1 MSDRG
6 HPKIN
11 ARAPK
16 TLHDAIARCA
26 RDHRETKSDLIL
38 GGVKMLLEDR
48 GYWSEDDNGAACP
61 MPAGEEGR

>member
-16 TLHDAIARCA
+16 ALHDEIARCA
-26 RDHRETKSDLIL
+26 RDYGETKSDLIL
-38 GGVKMLLEDR
+38 SGVVMLLEDR
-48 GYWSEDDNGAACP
+48 GYWPVPDNDTTPGD
-61 MPAGEEGR
+61 GRD